1 MNISDFFHEKGEEKY
16 KKHEKSYDSK
26 LLNDR
31 VCVCIYL
38 SLPLSDT
45 HVRMLED
52 CVLETIQEQNKL
64 AAGSDRSVLIPL
76 SAGVTLILTQLAG
89 S

>member
-1 MNISDFFHEKGEEKY
+1 MKKEK
-16 KKHEKSYDSK
+16 KSIRNMKS
-26 LLNDR
+26 LTTPNFWMIG
-31 VCVCIYL
+31 CVYIYIYL